1 MADRAKVEHWKRRL
15 RAEFPSRIQVRV
27 VWVPTGHLL
36 AAGERLYGQTI
47 FDDASQKLTLQLED
61 GPDEGIVLE
70 TLLHEWGH
78 CLRFH
83 VPYGEHGSDHDEI
96 FAAIYGRIYRAF
108 MG

>member
-1 MADRAKVEHWKRRL
+1 MADRTKAERWKRRL
-15 RAEFPSRIQVRV
+15 RIEFPSRIPVRV
-27 VWVPTGHLL
+27 VWVPVGMLI
-36 AAGERLYGQTI
+36 ANGDRLYGQTI
-47 FDDASQKLTLQLED
+47 FDELAQRLTLQLED
-61 GPDEGIVLE
+61 GPDDGIARD
-70 TLLHEWGH
+70 TLLHEWAH